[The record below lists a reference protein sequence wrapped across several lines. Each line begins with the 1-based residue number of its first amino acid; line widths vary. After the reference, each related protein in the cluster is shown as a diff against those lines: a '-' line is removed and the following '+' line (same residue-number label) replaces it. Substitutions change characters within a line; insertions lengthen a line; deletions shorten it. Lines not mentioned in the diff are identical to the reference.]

1 MHCSPARLDLPCGN
15 GAAIGSA
22 YAYRMY
28 THCGVEWTYFDGR
41 WWKAKPPLS
50 DGSGNPPRG
59 WGNPYDDGWMML
71 ASENHAHFS
80 SASGFGADFEALPG
94 EVQAYP
100 GRLCS

>member
-41 WWKAKPPLS
+41 WWKAKPRLS

-71 ASENHAHFS
+71 VSENHAHFS

-100 GRLCS
+100 GRLCL